1 LRVRS
6 LSVEH
11 NEVSWE
17 LEPTT
22 TDVLD
27 FTFQVLRSEG
37 AEGPYDELCEPF
49 DDGYLYVDNSIKSLH
64 RYRQLH
70 YKVRVRCKATD
81 AFWDFGPVMMGQE
94 ADLVTTELRQHIAL
108 LMREF
113 IGERCVIFPV
123 RTFGQRC
130 PECWSESLKK
140 RKRSGC
146 RTCWD
151 TSFIRGYMH
160 PIESWI
166 SRDPNPAREQF
177 SSVGKTQQTDTTY
190 RTLYYPPLKP
200 GDLMLSLSDNTR
212 YKITQ
217 VSKTKHVGTPVH
229 QEVQIHEVPQSAIE
243 YLIPVELCDVLRNI
257 FLKPE
262 RNFTNPQQLEALD
275 DEMTNSIFN
284 IYLTDNCGDRPCR

>member
-1 LRVRS
+1 
-6 LSVEH
+6 VEY

-22 TDVLD
+22 SDVLD

-37 AEGPYDELCEPF
+37 AEGPYDELCEQF
-49 DDGYLYVDNSIKSLH
+49 EDQYLYIDNAIKSLD
-64 RYRQLH
+64 RYRQHH
-70 YKVRVRCKATD
+70 YKVRVRCRASEE
-81 AFWDFGPVMMGQE
+81 FWDYGPASTGQE
-94 ADLVTTELRQHIAL
+94 ADLITSELRQHIAL

-113 IGERCVIFPV
+113 IGERCAIFPV
-123 RTFGQRC
+123 RTSGQRC

-140 RKRSGC
+140 RTRSGC

-166 SRDPNPAREQF
+166 SNDPAPAGEQF
-177 SSVGKTQQTDTTY
+177 SGVGKLQQTDTTY

-200 GDLMLSLSDNTR
+200 GDMLVSLADNAR

-217 VSKTKHVGTPVH
+217 VSKTKHVGSPVH
-229 QEVQIHEVPQSAIE
+229 QEVQIHEVPQSSIE
-243 YLIPVELCDVLRNI
+243 YLIPVELCDVLRNV

-275 DEMTNSIFN
+275 DESTNAIFN
-284 IYLTDNCGDRPCR
+284 LYLTDNCGERPCR

>member
-1 LRVRS
+1 MRS
-6 LSVEH
+6 LSVDY

-22 TDVLD
+22 ADVLD

-37 AEGPYDELCEPF
+37 AEGPYDELCAQF
-49 DDGYLYVDNSIKSLH
+49 DDQYLYVDNAIKSLD
-64 RYRQLH
+64 RYRQHH
-70 YKVRVRCKATD
+70 YKVRVRCKASD
-81 AFWDFGPVMMGQE
+81 KFWDYGPASTGQE
-94 ADLVTTELRQHIAL
+94 ADLIASELRQHIAL

-113 IGERCVIFPV
+113 IGERCAIFPV
-123 RTFGQRC
+123 RTSGQRC

-140 RKRSGC
+140 RTRSGC

-166 SRDPNPAREQF
+166 SRDPAPAREQF
-177 SSVGKTQQTDTTY
+177 SSVGKLQQTDTTY

-200 GDLMLSLSDNTR
+200 GDLLVSLSDNVR

-217 VSKTKHVGTPVH
+217 VSRTKHVGTPVH

-243 YLIPVELCDVLRNI
+243 YLIPLELCDVLRNV

-262 RNFTNPQQLEALD
+262 RTFTNPQQLEALD
-275 DEMTNSIFN
+275 DESTNAIFN
-284 IYLTDNCGDRPCR
+284 LYLTDNCGDRPCR

>member
-1 LRVRS
+1 
-6 LSVEH
+6 
-11 NEVSWE
+11 
-17 LEPTT
+17 
-22 TDVLD
+22 
-27 FTFQVLRSEG
+27 
-37 AEGPYDELCEPF
+37 
-49 DDGYLYVDNSIKSLH
+49 
-64 RYRQLH
+64 
-70 YKVRVRCKATD
+70 
-81 AFWDFGPVMMGQE
+81 
-94 ADLVTTELRQHIAL
+94 
-108 LMREF
+108 
-113 IGERCVIFPV
+113 
-123 RTFGQRC
+123 
-130 PECWSESLKK
+130 
-140 RKRSGC
+140 
-146 RTCWD
+146 
-151 TSFIRGYMH
+151 MH